1 MNKVAFYTTIF
12 PMKKEYLE
20 DFFESIKNQT
30 YKEFDL
36 IIVNDGFEDFE
47 TFLKKFNELEIIELK
62 GNGNI
67 AHNREIGIKYCIE
80 HNYDFLIFGDS
91 DDYFQ
96 SNRIEISLKYL
107 IEGNCDIVVNDLTL
121 FSTNVIE
128 DKYISNRIE
137 NNVEIEFDFIR
148 NKNIFGLSNTAI
160 KVKSLDDKI
169 NIPSEIQVVDWYL
182 FSFLLLKNKKAKFT
196 NETISFYR
204 QYNNNLVGLKE
215 LSLESYK
222 KGIEV
227 KKNHYTS
234 LLNIFDIEYIKEQLS
249 RLSNIDNN
257 KLKNINS
264 KIKKPLWWELI

>member
-1 MNKVAFYTTIF
+1 MKKVAFFSTIF
-12 PMKKEYLE
+12 PMEKEFLE
-20 DFFESIKNQT
+20 DFFESLKNQT

-47 TFLKKFNELEIIELK
+47 TFLIKFNELKIIELK
-62 GNGNI
+62 GNRNI
-67 AHNREIGIKYCIE
+67 AFNREIGINYCID
-80 HNYDFLIFGDS
+80 HDYDFLIFGDS

-96 SNRIEISLKYL
+96 SNRIEVSLKYL
-107 IEGNCDIVVNDLTL
+107 IEYNCDIVVNDLTL
-121 FSTNVIE
+121 FHTHIIE

-137 NNVEIEFDFIR
+137 NNIEIEFDFIKD
-148 NKNIFGLSNTAI
+148 KNIFGLSNTAI
-160 KVKSLDDKI
+160 KVKSLENMI
-169 NIPSEIQVVDWYL
+169 NIPYEIQVVDWYL

-204 QYNNNLVGLKE
+204 QYNNNLVGLKK

-227 KKNHYTS
+227 KKNHYSS
-234 LLNIFDIEYIKEQLS
+234 LLNIFDIEYFKGQLV

-257 KLKNINS
+257 KLKNINNS
-264 KIKKPLWWELI
+264 IEKPLWWELI